1 MSIEKEHLEI
11 NKNSWNNRLQS
22 HLDSDF
28 YFLDDFIKGKNSLNN
43 IELELLG
50 NITNKRILHLQC
62 HFGQDTISLSRMGA
76 KCVGVDL
83 SDKSIEKGIEL
94 AKLCNTNTEFV
105 CSNVYDYHD
114 SSNEKFDIV
123 FTTYGTISWL
133 PDLEKWAN
141 LISKNLKKG
150 GELIFVEF
158 HPVIWMFDDDVEKV
172 GYNYFNDGPQ
182 IEEESGT
189 YADQEADIRQSYVNW
204 NHSIS
209 EVVTSLL
216 SAGLTIEHLGEYDYS
231 PYPFIAKTIES
242 ENGKYRVEH
251 TGNKI
256 PLVYSIK
263 ARL

>member
-1 MSIEKEHLEI
+1 MAIKKEHLEI

-28 YFLDDFIKGKNSLNN
+28 YFLEDFINGKNSLNK
-43 IELELLG
+43 IELDLLDD
-50 NITNKRILHLQC
+50 ITDKRILHLQC

-76 KCVGVDL
+76 NCVGVDI
-83 SDKSIEKGIEL
+83 SDKSIDKGIEL
-94 AKLCNTNTEFV
+94 AKICKTNTEFV
-105 CSNVYDYHD
+105 CSNVYDFQNP
-114 SSNEKFDIV
+114 SKEKYDIV

-133 PDLEKWAN
+133 PDLDKWAKV
-141 LISKNLKKG
+141 IAENLKEG
-150 GELIFVEF
+150 GELVFVEF
-158 HPVIWMFDDDVEKV
+158 HPVIWMFDDDVDKV

-182 IEEESGT
+182 IEEETGT
-189 YADQEADIRQSYVNW
+189 YADQGADIRQKYVNW

-209 EVVTSLL
+209 EVVTSLIK
-216 SAGLTIEHLGEYDYS
+216 AGLKIEHLGEYDYS

-242 ENGKYRVEH
+242 EKGKYRVEH

-263 ARL
+263 AKL